1 MRILLTD
8 GDQRSTLAAV
18 RALGRAGYEVYV
30 AESSAGSLASRS
42 RQCRG
47 TVVYPSPY
55 DNESG
60 FVEALVGAATRL
72 DLQFVLPMTD
82 ITSAV
87 LAERREA
94 FAPRVRVAVPDA
106 DTFWQASDKNAL
118 HRRAEQLGVPTPTT
132 HYVERGEWPDLT
144 GIPVPCVIKP
154 ARSRVRTASGWVKTA
169 VLRADSVDEAAS
181 LLNSRPE
188 LRYGCMIQR
197 VVEGDGVGLFALC
210 DRGEPRLLFAH
221 RRLREKPP
229 WGGVSVLR
237 EAVAID
243 PVAADYAT
251 RLLRALG
258 WHGVAMVE
266 FKRDRVTGVPIL
278 MEVNARFWGSLQ
290 LAIDAGV
297 NFPVEAVKL
306 WLGEPVGT
314 QTAYHVGVRSRW
326 LLGDLDHLLLR
337 MFGKGP
343 APPDAPALPALLFD
357 FCRFLR
363 RDTRFEVES
372 WSDPGPSLYE
382 IRTYASNL
390 FRTLG
395 RASH

>member
-72 DLQFVLPMTD
+72 DLHLVLPMTD

-87 LAERREA
+87 LAERRDA
-94 FAPRVRVAVPDA
+94 FAPQVRVAVPDA
-106 DTFWQASDKNAL
+106 DTFWRASDKNAL
-118 HRRAEQLGVPTPTT
+118 HRLADQLGVPTPTT
-132 HYVERGEWPDLT
+132 QYVDRGELPDMS

-154 ARSRVRTASGWVKTA
+154 ARSRVRTESGWVKTA
-169 VLRADSVDEAAS
+169 VLRADSADEAAA
-181 LLNSRPE
+181 LLNGRPE

-243 PVAADYAT
+243 PRIAV
-251 RLLRALG
+251 
-258 WHGVAMVE
+258 
-266 FKRDRVTGVPIL
+266 RVSSVI
-278 MEVNARFWGSLQ
+278 RW
-290 LAIDAGV
+290 AGR
-297 NFPVEAVKL
+297 
-306 WLGEPVGT
+306 T
-314 QTAYHVGVRSRW
+314 SRRSR
-326 LLGDLDHLLLR
+326 
-337 MFGKGP
+337 
-343 APPDAPALPALLFD
+343 
-357 FCRFLR
+357 
-363 RDTRFEVES
+363 TT
-372 WSDPGPSLYE
+372 
-382 IRTYASNL
+382 I
-390 FRTLG
+390 FRSENRGSFQLTVTSSK
-395 RASH
+395 RVHS